1 MFLHGVIAITALITS
16 AAAGALLPAK
26 RLEVPQPNPIPTI
39 TESIPDFQIH
49 DFEAQAVVFSNRN

>member
-1 MFLHGVIAITALITS
+1 MILHTLITVTALVTS
-16 AAAGALLPAK
+16 AAAALLPAK

-49 DFEAQAVVFSNRN
+49 DFEAQAVVLSNRN